1 MDGLARQGLANGGKG
16 EGVSVSAQHRRIRAK
31 RTARALILA
40 LAVGLVAPL
49 GLVSASSAG
58 AARRADES
66 MAVVP
71 PGAGSVMPGIDAR
84 LLGLPLLPGAALG
97 ADASADL
104 AVAQTRLAA
113 ITHEQDA
120 LNARQADLTARSL
133 KLTAVQ
139 QQAEAELKRTQELV
153 NRVAA
158 AAYRSASDEL
168 LAVLPSSNMLDLG
181 RRMKLAGQ
189 AGTSLRAIS
198 RRAAAAR
205 RAASKQAE
213 ATGIEAARVQQRLG
227 ELAAEAPAAKR
238 MVEARVAQAGT
249 DLPARKLAGL
259 GIPVAA
265 MDAYLRAERTMAFLQ
280 PTCGIQWWLLAGIAD
295 GESGHGTHGGARADV
310 HGDVFPPIIGI
321 PLDGTNHTQAIGDTD
336 HGLYDLDPIWDRAV
350 GVLQFIPGTWKG
362 WASDGNGDG
371 RMDPQNLYDASLGAA
386 KKLCADAGPEGLHT
400 DEQLAGALKPYAV
413 TNALVKAKLARARA
427 YELQGIP
434 KPDPTV
440 AGAITPGEEVAGRA
454 MR

>member
-1 MDGLARQGLANGGKG
+1 MDGLPGGG
-16 EGVSVSAQHRRIRAK
+16 STDDGMGGGVSVSAQPRRIRAK
-31 RTARALILA
+31 GMARALILT
-40 LAVGLVAPL
+40 LAVGLAAPL
-49 GLVSASSAG
+49 GVLSAADAG
-58 AARRADES
+58 AARRADAPV
-66 MAVVP
+66 AVVP

-84 LLGLPLLPGAALG
+84 LLGLPLLAGADLG
-97 ADASADL
+97 SDASAEL
-104 AVAQTRLAA
+104 ATAQTRLAA

-120 LNARQADLTARSL
+120 LNARKADLTARAL

-153 NRVAA
+153 NRIAA
-158 AAYRSASDEL
+158 AAYRGASDEL
-168 LAVLPSSNMLDLG
+168 LAVLPSANMLEVG

-189 AGTSLRAIS
+189 VGTTLRAVS
-198 RRAAAAR
+198 RRAATAR
-205 RAASKQAE
+205 RNASKEAE
-213 ATGIEAARVQQRLG
+213 TVALEAARVQQRLG

-238 MVEARVAQAGT
+238 AVDARLAQAGA
-249 DLPARKLAGL
+249 DLPARKIAGL

-265 MDAYLRAERTMAFLQ
+265 MDAYLRAERTLAFLQ

-321 PLDGTNHTQAIGDTD
+321 PLDGTNHTQAIADTD

-400 DEQLAGALKPYAV
+400 DPQLAGALKPYAV
-413 TNALVKAKLARARA
+413 TDALVKAKLARARA

-434 KPDPTV
+434 KPDAAV
-440 AGAITPGEEVAGRA
+440 VGAIPPG
-454 MR
+454 